1 MLALFDIVK
10 WLDKGGLALAA
21 LMIFAETGLLI
32 GFFLPGDSLLFIAG
46 FLSSKPKDLPSL
58 PSIGL
63 VVPVLIVAAFIGNQ
77 AGFYIGRA
85 IGPAL
90 FDRPDSRF
98 FSQKNVA
105 KTHKFFERYGTKALV
120 MARFVPIVR
129 TFVPVLAGVGE
140 MRQRTFVMANVI
152 GAVMW
157 AGGVTVLGY
166 FLGQVDAIKNNI
178 ELAAVVVVAIS
189 LLPVGI
195 EYLRHRRAAAAAAAA
210 APASHD

>member
-1 MLALFDIVK
+1 MLALFDVVK

-58 PSIGL
+58 PAIGL
-63 VVPVLIVAAFIGNQ
+63 VIPVLIVAAFVGNQ
-77 AGFYIGRA
+77 SGFYIGRA

-140 MRQRTFVMANVI
+140 MRQRTFIMANVI
-152 GAVMW
+152 GAVLW

-178 ELAAVVVVAIS
+178 ELAAVAVVAIS

-195 EYLRHRRAAAAAAAA
+195 EYLRHRRAAAKQAT
-210 APASHD
+210 SHD

>member
-1 MLALFDIVK
+1 MLALFDVVK

-58 PSIGL
+58 PAIGL
-63 VVPVLIVAAFIGNQ
+63 VIPVLIIAAFVGNQ

-140 MRQRTFVMANVI
+140 MRQRTFLVANVI
-152 GAVMW
+152 GAVLW
-157 AGGVTVLGY
+157 AGGVTLLGY

-178 ELAAVVVVAIS
+178 ELAAVAVVAIS

-195 EYLRHRRAAAAAAAA
+195 EYLRHRRAASAQS
-210 APASHD
+210 ASHD